1 MISFI
6 LALVFAIPTYGIS
19 ILIWIVWLFV
29 KGFVKGYLTAKT
41 RIASA
46 DQRQFVRN
54 VMIQPL
60 LGGYSELEFFN
71 ALDIPLT
78 TFDISEEDKEMCIH
92 HILNF
97 ISNNKEI
104 AGVFIQGA
112 KRFLYPDKSEGDAF
126 LAASAEKENGDL
138 GFVHYAVYV
147 AILSLCSNNHLPCFN
162 EIDLVSVA
170 TRVKLIG
177 NKYS

>member
-54 VMIQPL
+54 VMI
-60 LGGYSELEFFN
+60 
-71 ALDIPLT
+71 
-78 TFDISEEDKEMCIH
+78 
-92 HILNF
+92 
-97 ISNNKEI
+97 
-104 AGVFIQGA
+104 
-112 KRFLYPDKSEGDAF
+112 
-126 LAASAEKENGDL
+126 
-138 GFVHYAVYV
+138 
-147 AILSLCSNNHLPCFN
+147 
-162 EIDLVSVA
+162 
-170 TRVKLIG
+170 
-177 NKYS
+177 

>member
-6 LALVFAIPTYGIS
+6 LALVLAIPTYGIS

-29 KGFVKGYLTAKT
+29 KSYFTAKT

-60 LGGYSELEFFN
+60 LGGHSELEFFN
-71 ALDIPLT
+71 ALDIPLM
-78 TFDISEEDKEMCIH
+78 TFDISDEDKKICIH

-126 LAASAEKENGDL
+126 LAASAEKEIGDL

-162 EIDLVSVA
+162 EVDLVSIA
-170 TRVKLIG
+170 TRVKQIG
-177 NKYS
+177 NRYS

>member
-19 ILIWIVWLFV
+19 ILIWIVWL
-29 KGFVKGYLTAKT
+29 FVKGYLTAKT

-71 ALDIPLT
+71 ALDRIARLT
-78 TFDISEEDKEMCIH
+78 
-92 HILNF
+92 
-97 ISNNKEI
+97 
-104 AGVFIQGA
+104 
-112 KRFLYPDKSEGDAF
+112 
-126 LAASAEKENGDL
+126 
-138 GFVHYAVYV
+138 
-147 AILSLCSNNHLPCFN
+147 
-162 EIDLVSVA
+162 
-170 TRVKLIG
+170 
-177 NKYS
+177 

>member
-6 LALVFAIPTYGIS
+6 LALVLAIPTYGIS

-29 KGFVKGYLTAKT
+29 KGYFTAKA

-46 DQRQFVRN
+46 DQRQFVRH
-54 VMIQPL
+54 VMIEPL
-60 LGGYSELEFFN
+60 LGGYSEIEFFD

-78 TFDISEEDKEMCIH
+78 SYYISDEDKEMCIH

-104 AGVFIQGA
+104 AGVFIQGS
-112 KRFLYPDKSEGDAF
+112 KRYLYPDKSEGDAY
-126 LAASAEKENGDL
+126 LAATAERESSNL

-147 AILSLCSNNHLPCFN
+147 AILSLCSNNHLPCFDG
-162 EIDLVSVA
+162 IDLVSVA
-170 TRVKLIG
+170 ARVKLIG